1 MGQKSGR
8 QLTGSRLMN
17 LFAKGFR
24 KLQRMGHLPFN
35 VHAKDRPRWVEAE
48 LLFQTDTQSPEVQ
61 WIYHPDYQ
69 DRSELAFDKGTM
81 TFSVKANTNDEWA
94 YIYLDPH
101 KYQWK
106 NYSWRTK
113 FRRLT
118 AFQEYAF
125 NFRYIDFDNRY
136 RYRFEDDLLFFDSK
150 IRGRWRAHARMPF
163 PMVLGAWY
171 DLRIDVRDNF
181 FRCYV
186 NNMLMMEN
194 RESSIKTG
202 TIAIILW
209 EIDRATEALAEV
221 GPCTVRRLA

>member
-8 QLTGSRLMN
+8 QLTGSRSMSS
-17 LFAKGFR
+17 FAKVVR
-24 KLQRMGHLPFN
+24 KLQRMGRLPFN
-35 VHAKDRPRWVEAE
+35 LHANDRPGWAEAE
-48 LLFQTDTQSPEVQ
+48 ILFQTDAQSPEVQ
-61 WIYHPDYQ
+61 WISHPDYQ
-69 DRSELAFDKGTM
+69 DRSELSFEKGTM
-81 TFSVKANTNDEWA
+81 KFSVKANTNDEWA
-94 YIYLDPH
+94 YVYLDPR
-101 KYQWK
+101 KYEWR

-150 IRGRWRAHARMPF
+150 IRGRWTAHARMPF

-209 EIDRATEALAEV
+209 EIDRATEAIAEV
-221 GPCTVRRLA
+221 GPCTVRRLP